1 MIFPF
6 KFRQKIDKSKIKNLK
21 KEIEIYDDY
30 SEKKIKYLESEI
42 DNLKDANEKFRE
54 EIFQLRA
61 RLKEYEVSE
70 N

>member
-1 MIFPF
+1 MIFLF

-42 DNLKDANEKFRE
+42 DNLKDANERFRE